1 MSERTE
7 GRGTEGR
14 PARFFDAHCDT
25 VMKVLDHG
33 TDFITGERSHHISLP
48 ALQSAGFGTQVFA
61 VYVLSKEHPGCEA
74 QRANAMIDAIEEM
87 VSGSDGAMVFA
98 RTRTELRANAANGV
112 ISAILGLEGADP
124 LEGKADNLVPFAERG
139 VRDLIFAWQDN
150 PFSGTAFGTN
160 TPLSQEGERL
170 LGLSEELG
178 VMVDVSHLSDVAF
191 DDVCRMATRP
201 FIASHSNCR
210 ALCGSPRNLTDD
222 MIRRLADRGG
232 VMGTNLSPGFLAQA
246 WWDLF
251 VRWREP
257 GLSDAARDAIRAE
270 RDALERPTLD
280 AVVEHIRHAIR
291 VGGED
296 CIGLGGDLDGIA
308 ATPAGIDTVADYV
321 KLPRLLQAAGL
332 NDRQIEKVCYGN
344 FARVF
349 DDVLPD

>member
-1 MSERTE
+1 MEER
-7 GRGTEGR
+7 GAPGR

-25 VMKVLDHG
+25 VMKVLDHDA
-33 TDFITGERSHHISLP
+33 DFITGERSHHISLP
-48 ALQSAGFGTQVFA
+48 ALREAGFGTQVFA
-61 VYVLSKEHPGCEA
+61 VYVLSKEYPGCEA

-87 VSGSDGAMVFA
+87 VSGSGGAMAFA
-98 RTRTELRANAANGV
+98 RTRAELKANEESGK

-124 LEGKADNLVPFAERG
+124 LEGKADNLTAFVDRG

-160 TPLSQEGERL
+160 TPLSKEGERL

-178 VMVDVSHLSDVAF
+178 VMVDVSHLSDTAF

-201 FIASHSNCR
+201 FIASHSDCR
-210 ALCGSPRNLTDD
+210 SLCGSPRNLTDD

-232 VMGTNLSPGFLAQA
+232 VMGINLSPGFLAQS

-251 VRWREP
+251 VRWRNP
-257 GLSDAARDAIRAE
+257 DLSDAERAALNAE
-270 RDALERPTLD
+270 RESLELPGLD
-280 AVVEHIRHAIR
+280 VVVQHIAHAIR

-308 ATPAGIDTVADYV
+308 ATPAGLDTVADYV
-321 KLPRLLQAAGL
+321 KLPRLLRSAGL
-332 NDRQIEKVCYGN
+332 NDRQIEKICYGN

-349 DDVLPD
+349 EDVLPA